1 MSKAESMDQFE
12 TTAHANGLERLE
24 GHPEFDLILPQRN
37 WGWFLARG
45 LLLIML
51 GVLSL
56 LWPGPALVAFAMMF
70 AGFCIADGVLSV
82 ASGVRG
88 ARDKRERWLSLL
100 LSGMAGI
107 IVGTMFVLFPV
118 LATFTFAVAAVILI
132 AAWAVL
138 TGAFEISAAI
148 RLRKEMKGEWLL
160 AIAGAL
166 SVLLGLAIATMAVV
180 TPAISALSV
189 AGVIGAYALIAG
201 TALVVLAFRLRKR
214 PNRNAEIA
222 SAAAQ
227 TA

>member
-1 MSKAESMDQFE
+1 
-12 TTAHANGLERLE
+12 
-24 GHPEFDLILPQRN
+24 
-37 WGWFLARG
+37 
-45 LLLIML
+45 
-51 GVLSL
+51 
-56 LWPGPALVAFAMMF
+56 
-70 AGFCIADGVLSV
+70 
-82 ASGVRG
+82 
-88 ARDKRERWLSLL
+88 
-100 LSGMAGI
+100 MAGI

-166 SVLLGLAIATMAVV
+166 SVLLGLAIATMAVA